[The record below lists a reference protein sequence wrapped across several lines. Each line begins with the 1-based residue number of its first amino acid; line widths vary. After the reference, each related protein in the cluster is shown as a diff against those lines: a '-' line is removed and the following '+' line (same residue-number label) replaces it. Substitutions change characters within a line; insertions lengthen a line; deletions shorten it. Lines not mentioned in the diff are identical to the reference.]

1 MSWVCLLGVSL
12 VLWGACGGVIAAA
25 LRSSGLERVR
35 VRHRP
40 RLLSDNGPSYLSA
53 QLGSWLAEHGM
64 AHTVA
69 SPITL

>member
-1 MSWVCLLGVSL
+1 MTATDVSDTL
-12 VLWGACGGVIAAA
+12 TIA

-53 QLGSWLAEHGM
+53 QLH
-64 AHTVA
+64 
-69 SPITL
+69 